1 LAKEVGALIKRLIG
15 ISLLIVLLGI
25 VVYSHF
31 YPVYEIPEET
41 KETGTELP
49 QSEYEFYEGEEFGRH
64 GDIIIREDQRL
75 ISTYDIED
83 IDLVYDYLDPADTS
97 DYEDLLSI
105 YISYIPKCSTQNPE
119 SFFETNREDIGNILG
134 IYSYSEF
141 LSLNK
146 TLNDEGIDKDSTI
159 TGVKLV
165 SLKEDKGLLNA
176 HIRLFYGEATLD
188 MSHRLD
194 YVYFGTQPY
203 LFIYSEGG
211 GVQ

>member
-1 LAKEVGALIKRLIG
+1 LVKEVGALIKRLIG
-15 ISLLIVLLGI
+15 IFLLIVLLGI

-31 YPVYEIPEET
+31 YPVYEISEET
-41 KETGTELP
+41 KDTGANLP
-49 QSEYEFYEGEEFGRH
+49 QTEYEFYEGEEFGRH
-64 GDIIIREDQRL
+64 GDILIREDQ
-75 ISTYDIED
+75 
-83 IDLVYDYLDPADTS
+83 
-97 DYEDLLSI
+97 
-105 YISYIPKCSTQNPE
+105 
-119 SFFETNREDIGNILG
+119 
-134 IYSYSEF
+134 
-141 LSLNK
+141 
-146 TLNDEGIDKDSTI
+146 TLNNEGIDKDSTI

-211 GVQ
+211 GV